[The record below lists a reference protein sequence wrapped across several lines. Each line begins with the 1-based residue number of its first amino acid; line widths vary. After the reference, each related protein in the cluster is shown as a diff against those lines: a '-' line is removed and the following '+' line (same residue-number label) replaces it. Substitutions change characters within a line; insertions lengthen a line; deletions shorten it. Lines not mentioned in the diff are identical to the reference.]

1 MLERPVVGR
10 SHGTRGKQRL
20 HATPANCLGLR
31 QGRAHNRAME
41 IKSDN
46 PEHGFQFPGTFEITA
61 MGPASAGLETE
72 IPKLLVASGIAVLHE
87 TISWRESSGGK
98 FVSVKLSFRADDRA
112 QYEAAHEAL
121 RAHPEVKWTL

>member
-1 MLERPVVGR
+1 
-10 SHGTRGKQRL
+10 
-20 HATPANCLGLR
+20 
-31 QGRAHNRAME
+31 ME

-61 MGPASAGLETE
+61 MGPATAGLETE
-72 IPKLLVASGIAVLHE
+72 IPKLLTAAGIDVLHE

-112 QYEAAHEAL
+112 QYEAAHAAL
-121 RAHPEVKWTL
+121 REHPEVKWTL